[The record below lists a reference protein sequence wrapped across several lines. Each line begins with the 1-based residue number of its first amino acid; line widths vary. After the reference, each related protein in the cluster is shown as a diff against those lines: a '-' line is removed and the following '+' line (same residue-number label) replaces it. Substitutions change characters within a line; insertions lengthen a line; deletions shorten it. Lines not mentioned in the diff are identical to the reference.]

1 MATINLL
8 PPLPDVR
15 SPGKVSDATSFKI
28 KTHPSFAKKKTRD
41 IKSIDKLQR
50 IKANQDSRE
59 SFLPDEIDPAR
70 FAATKSLYLYI
81 SLAIKSNMKVKMC
94 ISTCTCTCIFWIC
107 ILLKL

>member
-15 SPGKVSDATSFKI
+15 SPGKVSDVTSFKI
-28 KTHPSFAKKKTRD
+28 KTHPPLEKKKTRD
-41 IKSIDKLQR
+41 VKSIAKHQR

-70 FAATKSLYLYI
+70 FAVFIY
-81 SLAIKSNMKVKMC
+81 SLAIKASL
-94 ISTCTCTCIFWIC
+94 I
-107 ILLKL
+107 